1 MLKITIWN
9 NGGLKEITS
18 EMDYFVGSCGNG
30 RTVFGE
36 NAKLVRTTKQHL
48 VFETESGSIVKTEI
62 DALNTVGKARK
73 AGYFVS
79 IGKRDYESKYVI
91 QSIVSYWNAKKSVME
106 YK

>member
-36 NAKLVRTTKQHL
+36 NAKL
-48 VFETESGSIVKTEI
+48 EI
-62 DALNTVGKARK
+62 GRAHV
-73 AGYFVS
+73 
-79 IGKRDYESKYVI
+79 
-91 QSIVSYWNAKKSVME
+91 
-106 YK
+106 